1 MARGGWD
8 GPVRVFALVRSQVL
22 AADPELAGHLP
33 SDVSLQAAQ
42 RPESL
47 FSVEQEGLPPAA
59 SVGDL
64 LAQLA
69 WPETVDGAAVSLER
83 IAMPPEAEAEIP
95 EDPAEAEAFA
105 SADPRRQDI
114 RMVVGVMRDGSSWG
128 TIRLRSHDEDADVL
142 GAPDP
147 VPELGQALR
156 ATFPS
161 GGRRPG
167 SGSADRV
174 RAAARR
180 RRLRTRARADGIRI
194 TSRLCRPS
202 PRRSMWSARLSSR
215 LRCS

>member
-47 FSVEQEGLPPAA
+47 FSVEQEGLPPA
-59 SVGDL
+59 
-64 LAQLA
+64 

-114 RMVVGVMRDGSSWG
+114 RMVVGAMRDGSSWC

-142 GAPDP
+142 GSPDL
-147 VPELGQALR
+147 VPELVQALR
-156 ATFPS
+156 ATF
-161 GGRRPG
+161 
-167 SGSADRV
+167 
-174 RAAARR
+174 
-180 RRLRTRARADGIRI
+180 L
-194 TSRLCRPS
+194 
-202 PRRSMWSARLSSR
+202 
-215 LRCS
+215 

>member
-105 SADPRRQDI
+105 PRTIIMNRGKIVADGGTAQIRRNFGTQHIKLTFDTQENLASASA
-114 RMVVGVMRDGSSWG
+114 RMAR
-128 TIRLRSHDEDADVL
+128 
-142 GAPDP
+142 
-147 VPELGQALR
+147 R
-156 ATFPS
+156 ATVSRSAETLSIAGPDTVALVREVIAFPGIS
-161 GGRRPG
+161 SISITDQSLEEAFEQLTDVG
-167 SGSADRV
+167 DE
-174 RAAARR
+174 AAV
-180 RRLRTRARADGIRI
+180 
-194 TSRLCRPS
+194 S
-202 PRRSMWSARLSSR
+202 PKES
-215 LRCS
+215 

>member
-1 MARGGWD
+1 M
-8 GPVRVFALVRSQVL
+8 RSQVL

-114 RMVVGVMRDGSSWG
+114 RMVVGAMRDGSSWC

-142 GAPDP
+142 GSPDL
-147 VPELGQALR
+147 VPELVQALR
-156 ATFPS
+156 ATF
-161 GGRRPG
+161 
-167 SGSADRV
+167 
-174 RAAARR
+174 
-180 RRLRTRARADGIRI
+180 L
-194 TSRLCRPS
+194 
-202 PRRSMWSARLSSR
+202 
-215 LRCS
+215 

>member
-1 MARGGWD
+1 MTSAIEQAVREIDSHVARGGWD

-114 RMVVGVMRDGSSWG
+114 RMVVGVMRDGSSWC

-142 GAPDP
+142 GSPDL
-147 VPELGQALR
+147 VPELVQALR
-156 ATFPS
+156 ATF
-161 GGRRPG
+161 
-167 SGSADRV
+167 
-174 RAAARR
+174 
-180 RRLRTRARADGIRI
+180 L
-194 TSRLCRPS
+194 
-202 PRRSMWSARLSSR
+202 
-215 LRCS
+215 